1 MITMMMMT
9 KMTAIITDYDNY
21 NEDEGDNN
29 DDDKPG

>member
-1 MITMMMMT
+1 MMT
-9 KMTAIITDYDNY
+9 KMTTIITDYDNY